1 MEAAAPAGRP
11 DSPFDMHT
19 HERDAE
25 SSPDAHQDRAAPAA
39 SSAEA
44 DTAASRPAPVQ
55 QAAQLLGRRL
65 KVGICECCVSRS
77 MLCRY
82 LPART

>member
-11 DSPFDMHT
+11 DSPLDMHS
-19 HERDAE
+19 HEHDAD
-25 SSPDAHQDRAAPAA
+25 SSTGAHQDRAAPAA

-65 KVGICECCVSRS
+65 KVGIFACYVSRS
-77 MLCRY
+77 MLCRS
-82 LPART
+82 LPARI